1 MVSVV
6 TALAVALA
14 GASAP
19 ASPARVAD
27 STTAAPARTP
37 SRVPAPAAA
46 PARAPSTAAARATA
60 RHAARAMC
68 PPADSAAVRAVR
80 ALLETH
86 RSFLDAHG
94 IPAIDADS
102 ARPLTGMEN
111 ADACGQLESL
121 VAADRRHVGY
131 VTAGGYYFAFP
142 ERSPLSGRDGRA
154 YAPEWRPVI
163 VLDRAFAF
171 VGTEGM

>member
-14 GASAP
+14 GAFAP
-19 ASPARVAD
+19 VPRTTVAD
-27 STTAAPARTP
+27 STTAAATRRPSRPPAPAPART
-37 SRVPAPAAA
+37 PAAA
-46 PARAPSTAAARATA
+46 PARAGT
-60 RHAARAMC
+60 RHVAHAMC
-68 PPADSAAVRAVR
+68 PPPDSAAVRAVR

-86 RSFLDAHG
+86 RSFFEARG
-94 IPAIDADS
+94 IAAIDADS

-142 ERSPLSGRDGRA
+142 ERSPLAGRDGRA

-163 VLDRAFAF
+163 VLDSAFAF